1 MDIALKYFL
10 LLLFSMSMITCQNDS
25 PSTQTTTTAIPSIKH
40 PTTPEAVVRLYQS
53 FLDANKFDEAKR
65 LGTTAEQERLEM
77 LKGIITGEL
86 LDSTVV
92 QTNFIALNCNKEGDK
107 ALCLGRYIAEENEEY
122 EDTFRLTKINE
133 KWLIDITSE
142 DGAPALIFEEE
153 KTIEQ

>member
-1 MDIALKYFL
+1 MDIAFKYFFL
-10 LLLFSMSMITCQNDS
+10 LMFSMIMITCQNDT
-25 PSTQTTTTAIPSIKH
+25 PTNETTTPLLPSFEH
-40 PTTPEAVVRLYQS
+40 PATPEAVVRLYQS
-53 FLDANKFDEAKR
+53 FLDANKFDEAKN

-92 QTNFIALNCNKEGDK
+92 QTNFTTLNCTKEGDK

-122 EDTFRLTKINE
+122 EDTFRLTKVNK

-142 DGAPALIFEEE
+142 DGGPALIFGEE
-153 KTIEQ
+153 KASEQ